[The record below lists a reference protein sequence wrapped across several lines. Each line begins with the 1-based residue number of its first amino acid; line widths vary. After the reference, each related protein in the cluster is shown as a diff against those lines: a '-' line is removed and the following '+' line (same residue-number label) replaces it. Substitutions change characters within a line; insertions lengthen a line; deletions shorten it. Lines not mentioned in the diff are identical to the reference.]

1 MGLGD
6 KISNA
11 AEEAKGKV
19 KESVGDMTDNEQ
31 LEAEGRVD
39 QGKAEVKQGVEDVK
53 EGAAGAFNDLTDN
66 DDRKNHSL

>member
-11 AEEAKGKV
+11 AEQAKGKV
-19 KESVGDMTDNEQ
+19 KETVGDLTDNEQ

-39 QGKAEVKQGVEDVK
+39 QSKGKFKEGVEDVK
-53 EGAAGAFNDLTDN
+53 DNAAEAFNDVTG
-66 DDRKNHSL
+66 DDRERR

>member
-11 AEEAKGKV
+11 AEQAKGKI
-19 KESVGDMTDNEQ
+19 KEGLGDLTDNEQ

-39 QGKAEVKQGVEDVK
+39 QGKGKFKEGVEDVK
-53 EGAAGAFNDLTDN
+53 DSAAEAFNDLTD
-66 DDRKNHSL
+66 DDKDRR